1 MSVAGASQALPP
13 VTVILFIKLL
23 EISSWGRFLGGG
35 GVQVTVLL
43 KLHEG
48 HGPLDVL
55 HVGSGGR

>member
-13 VTVILFIKLL
+13 VTVILLIKLL
-23 EISSWGRFLGGG
+23 EIWGFLGGG

-43 KLHEG
+43 KLHQG

>member
-23 EISSWGRFLGGG
+23 EISSWGFLGGG

-48 HGPLDVL
+48 HGPLNVL